1 MRHCSEVN
9 SCWLASTVGRLLNP
23 LSFECLFRRLPAYLH
38 PKKHQ
43 KMQQQLQREIDG
55 SYGRTAGSQ
64 PTDKK
69 NTRDPQNRNLENNF
83 SSNYATGRRT
93 RSLVQDD
100 DEMIQM

>member
-1 MRHCSEVN
+1 MGVTE
-9 SCWLASTVGRLLNP
+9 GRLEAN
-23 LSFECLFRRLPAYLH
+23 LP
-38 PKKHQ
+38 
-43 KMQQQLQREIDG
+43 
-55 SYGRTAGSQ
+55 T
-64 PTDKK
+64 KK